1 MKDLTARFFLKEDVT
16 KKLRKI
22 KEETDRVTKSFGSL
36 KDGGKGLG
44 GTMAG
49 TAKSLIAMS
58 AGFLSIR
65 GAVSTMKD
73 FELQMNIVRA
83 ITGTTEEQFESLRK
97 SAMDLGNSTSFT
109 ASQVGELQE
118 AYARAGFSMGAILA
132 SSKPTLSVAK
142 AMNAELGFTAEA
154 LGSVAR
160 MYELNI
166 EDQKEMSRV
175 GDVLASTAAKTNT
188 DLTTLFESFKNAGP
202 MAKELGLSVEETATA
217 IGLLGNVG
225 IKSEKAGTAL
235 KIMFQRIATDS
246 DKLKKIGVNVYDATG
261 SLQDLPQIIEEI
273 AEASAKMDD
282 RSRQD
287 FLKNMFGQEAVGAI
301 IKLLKQVENGSFRTL
316 SNDLMGVTGSAD
328 RMADVMGSGLP
339 GAWDRLTSATEGF
352 ILTLGESGLVDV
364 MTNIANHATSMV
376 GSLDGSISKV
386 YEFTKAAA
394 TVFGAVKGGGL
405 GASIGGAIGGTVG
418 TFLFPGVG
426 TAGGAALGANIGG
439 AFGALAGGGAV
450 QYGFGELEKMAET
463 PAPAG
468 SKNGKGEIEVTLKV
482 ESDNG
487 SKVSA
492 SSSVS
497 STSGMSLN
505 LGSINYGSLA
515 YATQPMAPYMGYGY
529 GR

>member
-166 EDQKEMSRV
+166 EDQKEMTRV
-175 GDVLASTAAKTNT
+175 GDVLASTAA
-188 DLTTLFESFKNAGP
+188 
-202 MAKELGLSVEETATA
+202 
-217 IGLLGNVG
+217 
-225 IKSEKAGTAL
+225 
-235 KIMFQRIATDS
+235 
-246 DKLKKIGVNVYDATG
+246 
-261 SLQDLPQIIEEI
+261 
-273 AEASAKMDD
+273 
-282 RSRQD
+282 
-287 FLKNMFGQEAVGAI
+287 
-301 IKLLKQVENGSFRTL
+301 
-316 SNDLMGVTGSAD
+316 
-328 RMADVMGSGLP
+328 
-339 GAWDRLTSATEGF
+339 
-352 ILTLGESGLVDV
+352 
-364 MTNIANHATSMV
+364 
-376 GSLDGSISKV
+376 
-386 YEFTKAAA
+386 
-394 TVFGAVKGGGL
+394 
-405 GASIGGAIGGTVG
+405 
-418 TFLFPGVG
+418 
-426 TAGGAALGANIGG
+426 
-439 AFGALAGGGAV
+439 
-450 QYGFGELEKMAET
+450 
-463 PAPAG
+463 
-468 SKNGKGEIEVTLKV
+468 
-482 ESDNG
+482 
-487 SKVSA
+487 
-492 SSSVS
+492 
-497 STSGMSLN
+497 
-505 LGSINYGSLA
+505 
-515 YATQPMAPYMGYGY
+515 
-529 GR
+529 